1 MNGYQEAF
9 QEQDG
14 DKSSSGDYSGV
25 QNLGITRVFIPSIA
39 PAYPSITDELKKDV
53 AILAKSLEIR
63 DRYIDELRETRDSLR
78 SKLDIRGLQIENL
91 KSRIRRYQEFFY
103 KTKEQEKEKEQEK
116 NSDQKTY
123 L

>member
-14 DKSSSGDYSGV
+14 CKSSSGDYSGV
-25 QNLGITRVFIPSIA
+25 QNIGITRVFIPSLA
-39 PAYPSITDELKKDV
+39 PEYPSITDELKKDV

-63 DRYIDELRETRDSLR
+63 DRYIDEFRETRDSLR
-78 SKLDIRGLQIENL
+78 SKLDIRDLQIEDLN
-91 KSRIRRYQEFFY
+91 KRVKRYQEFFY
-103 KTKEQEKEKEQEK
+103 KTKEQEK
-116 NSDQKTY
+116 NSDQKSY

>member
-14 DKSSSGDYSGV
+14 EKSSSGDYSSV

-53 AILAKSLEIR
+53 AILKTSLEIR
-63 DRYIDELRETRDSLR
+63 DDYIDRLREAKDSLT
-78 SKLDIRGLQIENL
+78 SKLDIRDLQIEDL
-91 KSRIRRYQEFFY
+91 KSRISRYENFFLYKREGKEF
-103 KTKEQEKEKEQEK
+103 EEKIQ
-116 NSDQKTY
+116 
-123 L
+123 